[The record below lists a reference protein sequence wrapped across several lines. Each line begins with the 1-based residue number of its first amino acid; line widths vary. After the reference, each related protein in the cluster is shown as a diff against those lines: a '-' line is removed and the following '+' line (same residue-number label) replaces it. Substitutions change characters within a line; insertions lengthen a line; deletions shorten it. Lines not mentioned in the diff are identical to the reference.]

1 MKINN
6 ETKIGI
12 LAAVGIVA
20 LIFGFNF
27 LKGKSFFKK
36 EKFVYAVFEDIQGLG
51 KSNPV
56 VINGLQIGHIANLD
70 GGKLLK
76 RIVVTVELTKDVLIP
91 NNSLAIINPT
101 LLGSV
106 SLEVKLGNS
115 TTYIK
120 PGDTLLTTLSGGA
133 FDEALKMINPV
144 LYEVRNAVK
153 SLDSVLHI
161 VTNVFDPT
169 TKNNIK
175 GVIDNLNTVTASFTL
190 SAASLQ
196 TLLNPQ
202 SGALAKSLDNVNAFT
217 NNLISNNGKL
227 NNIMSNA
234 EKASNTFANINL
246 QRTLNTLDS
255 AANQLKAGI
264 AKINS
269 NSGSIGLLLN
279 DTKLYDNL
287 AGTSNKINILL
298 DDIRVHPK
306 RYLTISVF
314 GKKDKGNYITA
325 PLIDDTLIIKT
336 DTSKLREKTK

>member
-12 LAAVGIVA
+12 LAVVGILA

-56 VINGLQIGHIANLD
+56 VINGLQIGNIADLD

-76 RIVVTVELTKDVLIP
+76 RIIVKVELTKDVLIP
-91 NNSLAIINPT
+91 NNSLAVINPS

-115 TTYIK
+115 NIYIK

-161 VTNVFDPT
+161 VSNVFDPN
-169 TKNNIK
+169 TKNNIR
-175 GVIDNLNTVTASFTL
+175 GVIENLNTVTASFAI
-190 SAASLQ
+190 SSGHLQ

-202 SGALAKSLDNVNAFT
+202 YGALAKSLDNVNAFST
-217 NNLISNNGKL
+217 NLIGNNGKI

-234 EKASNTFANINL
+234 EKASNNFAKIDM
-246 QRTLNTLDS
+246 QRTINTLDS
-255 AANQLKAGI
+255 AANQLKSGI

-287 AGTSNKINILL
+287 AGTSNKLNILL

-325 PLIDDTLIIKT
+325 PLIDDTLKIIN
-336 DTSKLREKTK
+336 DTKKLP

>member
-1 MKINN
+1 MKISN
-6 ETKIGI
+6 ETKIGA
-12 LAAVGIVA
+12 LAVVGIVA
-20 LIFGFNF
+20 LVLGFNF
-27 LKGKSFFKK
+27 LKGKNFFKK
-36 EKFVYAVFEDIQGLG
+36 EKYIYAVFEDIQGLG
-51 KSNPV
+51 KSNPA
-56 VINGLQIGHIANLD
+56 VINGLQIGHITNLD

-76 RIVVTVELTKDVLIP
+76 RIVVTVELTQDVLIP
-91 NNSLAIINPT
+91 NNSLAVINPS
-101 LLGSV
+101 LLGIV
-106 SLEVKLGNS
+106 SLEIKLGNS
-115 TTYIK
+115 NTYLK
-120 PGDTLLTTLSGGA
+120 TGDTLLTTLSGGA

-153 SLDSVLHI
+153 SLDSVLHV
-161 VTNVFDPT
+161 VTGVFDPT

-175 GVIDNLNTVTASFTL
+175 GVIENLNTVTASFTV

-202 SGALAKSLDNVNAFT
+202 TGALAKSLDNVNAFT
-217 NNLISNNGKL
+217 NNLMSNNSKL

-234 EKASNTFANINL
+234 EKTSNNLANLDL
-246 QRTLNTLDS
+246 QKTLTELNNTVTE
-255 AANQLKAGI
+255 LKTGV

-269 NSGSIGLLLN
+269 NSGSLGLLLN

-287 AGTSNKINILL
+287 SATSNKINILL

-325 PLIDDTLIIKT
+325 PLVDDTL
-336 DTSKLREKTK
+336 KLPGKTK

>member
-12 LAAVGIVA
+12 LAVVGILA
-20 LIFGFNF
+20 LILGFNF

-36 EKFVYAVFEDIQGLG
+36 EKYVYAVFEDIQGLG
-51 KSNPV
+51 NSNPV
-56 VINGLQIGHIANLD
+56 VINGLQIGHIAGLD

-91 NNSLAIINPT
+91 HNSLAVINPS

-115 TTYIK
+115 STYLK
-120 PGDTLLTTLSGGA
+120 NGDTLLTTLSGGA

-161 VTNVFDPT
+161 VTNVFDPN

-175 GVIDNLNTVTASFTL
+175 GVIENLNTVTASFTI
-190 SAASLQ
+190 SAAHLQ
-196 TLLNPQ
+196 MLLNPKN
-202 SGALAKSLDNVNAFT
+202 GALAKSLENVNSFT
-217 NNLISNNGKL
+217 NNLAGNNGKL
-227 NNIMSNA
+227 NTIMNNA
-234 EKASNTFANINL
+234 EVASNKFAAIDL
-246 QRTLNTLDS
+246 QRTMNTLDS
-255 AANQLKAGI
+255 AALQLKAGI

-269 NSGSIGLLLN
+269 TKGSIGLLLN

-287 AGTSNKINILL
+287 TSTSNKINILL

-314 GKKDKGNYITA
+314 GKGDKGNYITA
-325 PLIDDTLIIKT
+325 PLIDDTL
-336 DTSKLREKTK
+336 KLPEKTK

>member
-12 LAAVGIVA
+12 LAVVGVLA
-20 LIFGFNF
+20 LVLGYNF
-27 LKGKSFFKK
+27 LKGKKLFKK
-36 EKFVYAVFEDIQGLG
+36 EHYVYAVFENIQGLG
-51 KSNPV
+51 TSNPV

-76 RIVVTVELTKDVLIP
+76 RIIVQVELTKDVMIP
-91 NNSLAIINPT
+91 TNSLAVINPS

-106 SLEVKLGNS
+106 SLEVKLGNAD
-115 TTYIK
+115 TYLQN
-120 PGDTLLTTLSGGA
+120 GDTLLTTLSGGA

-161 VTNVFDPT
+161 VTNVFDPN

-175 GVIDNLNTVTASFTL
+175 GVIENLNTVTASFTV
-190 SAASLQ
+190 SASSLQ
-196 TLLNPQ
+196 RLLNPE
-202 SGALAKSLDNVNAFT
+202 SGALAQSLNNVNGFT
-217 NNLISNNGKL
+217 SNLVANNGKM

-234 EKASNTFANINL
+234 EKTSYNLANMDL
-246 QRTLNTLDS
+246 QSTLTKLDN
-255 AANQLKAGI
+255 AANELQSGI

-269 NSGSIGLLLN
+269 TNGSMGLLLN

-287 AGTSNKINILL
+287 TATGNKINILL

-325 PLIDDTLIIKT
+325 PLIDDTLKIV
-336 DTSKLREKTK
+336 DVTK

>member
-12 LAAVGIVA
+12 LAVAGILA

-27 LKGKSFFKK
+27 LKGKSLFKK
-36 EKFVYAVFEDIQGLG
+36 EKYVYAVFEDIQGLG

-56 VINGLQIGHIANLD
+56 VINGLQIGHIADMD

-76 RIVVTVELTKDVLIP
+76 RIIVTVELTKDVLIP
-91 NNSLAIINPT
+91 KNSLAVINPS

-106 SLEVKLGNS
+106 SLEIKLGNAS
-115 TTYIK
+115 DYLQT
-120 PGDTLLTTLSGGA
+120 GDTLLTTLSGGA

-161 VTNVFDPT
+161 VTNVFDPS
-169 TKNNIK
+169 TKNNIR
-175 GVIDNLNTVTASFTL
+175 GVIENLNTVTASFTV

-196 TLLNPQ
+196 TLLNPR
-202 SGALAKSLDNVNAFT
+202 SGALAQSLNNVNAFT
-217 NNLISNNGKL
+217 SNLLANNGKL
-227 NNIMSNA
+227 NNVMSNA
-234 EKASNTFANINL
+234 EKVSYNLANLNL

-255 AANQLKAGI
+255 AANQLKSGI

-269 NSGSIGLLLN
+269 TQGSIGLLLN

-287 AGTSNKINILL
+287 TSTSNKINILL

-306 RYLTISVF
+306 RYLTISILP
-314 GKKDKGNYITA
+314 KKDKGNYITA
-325 PLIDDTLIIKT
+325 PLIDDTL
-336 DTSKLREKTK
+336 KLPEKTK

>member
-12 LAAVGIVA
+12 LAVVGIVA
-20 LIFGFNF
+20 LILGFNF
-27 LKGKSFFKK
+27 LKGKSFLKK
-36 EKFVYAVFEDIQGLG
+36 EKYVYAVFENIQGLG

-56 VINGLQIGHIANLD
+56 VINGLQIGNIAGLD
-70 GGKLLK
+70 GGKMLK
-76 RIVVTVELTKDVLIP
+76 RIIVKVELTEDVLIP

-115 TTYIK
+115 TTYVQ

-144 LYEVRNAVK
+144 LYEVRTAVK
-153 SLDSVLHI
+153 SLDSVLKL

-175 GVIDNLNTVTASFTL
+175 GVIENLNTVTASFTI

-202 SGALAKSLDNVNAFT
+202 TGALSKSMENVNAFT
-217 NNLISNNGKL
+217 SNLIANNGKL
-227 NNIMSNA
+227 NSIMGNA
-234 EKASNTFANINL
+234 EKASSNFANINF
-246 QRTLNTLDS
+246 QRTMTTLDS

-269 NSGSIGLLLN
+269 SSGSVGLLLN

-287 AGTSNKINILL
+287 AGTSNKLNILL

-336 DTSKLREKTK
+336 DTSNLPKTR

>member
-12 LAAVGIVA
+12 LAVVGILV
-20 LIFGFNF
+20 LILGFNY

-36 EKFVYAVFEDIQGLG
+36 EKYLYARFQDIQGLT

-56 VINGLQIGHIANLD
+56 VANGLQIGRISNLD
-70 GGKLLK
+70 GGKDLK
-76 RIVVTVELTKDVLIP
+76 SILVQVELTQDVNIP
-91 NNSLAIINPT
+91 NNSLAVINPS

-106 SLEVKLGNS
+106 SLEIKMGNS
-115 TTYIK
+115 TQYLK

-161 VTNVFDPT
+161 ISSVFDPA

-175 GVIDNLNTVTASFTL
+175 EIVANLNSITSSFTV

-202 SGALAKSLDNVNAFT
+202 TGALSKSLDNVNSFT
-217 NNLISNNGKL
+217 NNLAGNNGKL

-234 EKASNTFANINL
+234 EKASTQLANLNF
-246 QRTLNTLDS
+246 QRTLNSLDS
-255 AANQLKAGI
+255 TVNALKAGV

-269 NSGSIGLLLN
+269 KDGSLGLLIN

-287 AGTSNKINILL
+287 SATGNKINILL

-314 GKKDKGNYITA
+314 GKKDKGNYLTA
-325 PLIDDTLIIKT
+325 PLIDDTLKVAEP
-336 DTSKLREKTK
+336 KK

>member
-12 LAAVGIVA
+12 LAVVGILA

-36 EKFVYAVFEDIQGLG
+36 ENHVYAIFEDIQGLG

-56 VINGLQIGHIANLD
+56 VINGLQIGHIADLD

-76 RIVVTVELTKDVLIP
+76 RIVVTVELTSDVLIP
-91 NNSLAIINPT
+91 NNSLAVINPS

-115 TTYIK
+115 NTYIK

-161 VTNVFDPT
+161 ISNVFDPN

-175 GVIDNLNTVTASFTL
+175 GVIENLNTVTASFTI
-190 SAASLQ
+190 SASSLQ
-196 TLLNPQ
+196 TLLNPR
-202 SGALAKSLDNVNAFT
+202 SGALAQSLNNVNAFT
-217 NNLISNNGKL
+217 GNLTANNEKL
-227 NNIMSNA
+227 NSIMNNA
-234 EKASNTFANINL
+234 EIASTKFANINL

-255 AANQLKAGI
+255 AANQLRAGI

-269 NSGSIGLLLN
+269 TSGSLGLLLN

-287 AGTSNKINILL
+287 AGTSNKLNILI

-314 GKKDKGNYITA
+314 GKRDKGNYITA
-325 PLIDDTLIIKT
+325 PLIDDTLILIN
-336 DTSKLREKTK
+336 DTSKLPEKSK

>member
-36 EKFVYAVFEDIQGLG
+36 EKYVYAVFEDIQGLG

-175 GVIDNLNTVTASFTL
+175 GVIDNLNTVTSSFTL

-255 AANQLKAGI
+255 AANQLKSGI

-314 GKKDKGNYITA
+314 SKKDKGNYITA

-336 DTSKLREKTK
+336 DTSKLRKNTR